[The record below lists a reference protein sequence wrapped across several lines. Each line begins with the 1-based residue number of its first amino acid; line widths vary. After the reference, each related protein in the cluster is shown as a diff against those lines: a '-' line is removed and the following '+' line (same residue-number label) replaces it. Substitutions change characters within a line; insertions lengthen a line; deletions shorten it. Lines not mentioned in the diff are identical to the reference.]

1 MEEEFQLGCLCL
13 KNSKITHH
21 IITPTLFLSQCS
33 SATTPMT
40 QKKQKYKINTH
51 KMWNDI
57 HKAEK
62 QVSLHSK
69 THLFITKYNLLL
81 PEMIQSL
88 TPLLGRLESSL
99 SHSIFIFGEPPTS
112 IVKPP
117 YPQIKPPV
125 LFRRQVQLEV

>member
-1 MEEEFQLGCLCL
+1 
-13 KNSKITHH
+13 
-21 IITPTLFLSQCS
+21 
-33 SATTPMT
+33 
-40 QKKQKYKINTH
+40 
-51 KMWNDI
+51 MWNNI

-62 QVSLHSK
+62 QVSLQSK
-69 THLFITKYNLLL
+69 AHLFITTYNLQSTTSLLL
-81 PEMIQSL
+81 PEMIQSQ

-99 SHSIFIFGEPPTS
+99 SHLIFIFSEPPTS